1 MADLTRR
8 ERVVIISL
16 TTAFIV
22 GGAIFGFV
30 AGGIGEWLFI
40 SILLCGTGAFLGAS
54 LPARSM
60 AKSRQR

>member
-8 ERVVIISL
+8 ERFVIISL
-16 TTAFIV
+16 TTAVIV

-30 AGGIGEWLFI
+30 AGGIGEALFI
-40 SILLCGTGAFLGAS
+40 SILCGTGAFLGAF

-60 AKSRQR
+60 AKSRHR

>member
-1 MADLTRR
+1 MADLTRP

-16 TTAFIV
+16 TTAVIV

-30 AGGIGEWLFI
+30 AGGIGEALFI
-40 SILLCGTGAFLGAS
+40 SILCGTGAFFGAF

>member
-1 MADLTRR
+1 MADLTRP

-16 TTAFIV
+16 TTAVIV

-30 AGGIGEWLFI
+30 AGGIGEALFI
-40 SILLCGTGAFLGAS
+40 SILCGTGAFLGAF